1 MRKQTIAV
9 DIDDV
14 LADQAGAFIQYSNQ
28 TWGTNLTIN
37 DYTEH
42 WAQLWKVDLAEIEK
56 RSHLYHESGT
66 MGTFA
71 HKSDALP
78 ALQKLTQSYRLVIV
92 TSRRTRVKDE
102 TLEWID
108 RYYKGIFDEV
118 HFAGF
123 FDTVTHERFNL
134 TKADIVRDLGAD
146 YLIDDQLKHCLATAS
161 AGIETILFGDYTW
174 NRMESE
180 LPDRVTRC
188 VDWKD
193 VEVYFESRA

>member
-1 MRKQTIAV
+1 MTKPTIAI

-14 LADQAGAFIQYSNQ
+14 LADQAESFIAYSNK
-28 TWGTNLTIN
+28 TWGTNLIID

-42 WAQLWKVDLAEIEK
+42 WVDLWKVDLAEIES
-56 RSHLYHESGT
+56 RADQYHESGT

-78 ALQKLTQSYRLVIV
+78 VLMKLRESYRLVIV

-102 TLEWID
+102 TLGWIE
-108 RYYKGIFDEV
+108 KNFAGIFDEV

-123 FDTVTHERFNL
+123 FDTARKDRWKL
-134 TKADIVRDLGAD
+134 TKADIVTELGAQ
-146 YLIDDQLKHCLATAS
+146 YLIDDQLKHCFATAS

-174 NRMESE
+174 NQVHEAMPES
-180 LPDRVTRC
+180 VTRC
-188 VDWKD
+188 KTWE
-193 VEVYFESRA
+193 EVGAYFESRK